1 LLTAIWSALLPA
13 GRPGRIVYLERRDR
27 LAHAISYARATISG
41 IWRKEQE
48 KSGRAEPEYS
58 PAALATA
65 EQWIDMQASGWED
78 MFRNLRIDPLRL
90 WYEDVAA
97 HPDEAAR
104 QVADYLGIAIDPAA
118 AVPIPAVER
127 QSEVGARA
135 WAERH
140 AEAGGGSSG
149 AAKR

>member
-1 LLTAIWSALLPA
+1 MLSAIWSALLPA
-13 GRPGRIVYLERRDR
+13 GRPGRSYLARRDR
-27 LAHAISYARATISG
+27 LAHAISYARATIPG

-48 KSGRAEPEYS
+48 KGGRAEPEYS

-65 EQWIDMQASGWED
+65 EQWIDMQSSAMGGHVQG
-78 MFRNLRIDPLRL
+78 LRITPLRL

-97 HPDEAAR
+97 RPDEAAR

-118 AVPIPAVER
+118 AVPIPAVEK
-127 QSEVGARA
+127 QSEAGSRA

-140 AEAGGGSSG
+140 AEAGGGSPG
-149 AAKR
+149 AAGR